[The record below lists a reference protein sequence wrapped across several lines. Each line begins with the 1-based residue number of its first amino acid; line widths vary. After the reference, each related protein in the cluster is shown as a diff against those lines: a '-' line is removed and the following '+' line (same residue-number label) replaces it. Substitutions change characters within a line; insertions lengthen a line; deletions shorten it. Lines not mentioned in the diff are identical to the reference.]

1 MRRVLKGQFGKA
13 VLLTT
18 IGLAQAIAFA
28 QAPPSAQS
36 QESNAIRRVV
46 TKLDESGKAV
56 VMFDDQLK
64 LSRPRPPNSNLD
76 LWATQTGPA
85 DFSWT
90 DDRAK
95 LIKGFSPPKGGTS
108 LRVVEFPPVAP
119 GVDKLDVNMIMNM
132 VGADAPAKGR
142 PPKHP
147 FMHRTRTVDYAIILS
162 GEISMMLDETE
173 VHLKAGDFVVQQATN
188 HAWINRGKV
197 PSRIAF
203 VLMDSVEP

>member
-1 MRRVLKGQFGKA
+1 MRRVSDQFGKLA
-13 VLLTT
+13 VMTA
-18 IGLAQAIAFA
+18 IALAQAIAFA
-28 QAPPSAQS
+28 QTP
-36 QESNAIRRVV
+36 ESNTIRRVV

-108 LRVVEFPPVAP
+108 LRVIEFPPVAP
-119 GVDKLDVNMIMNM
+119 GVDKLDVNMIMKM
-132 VGADAPAKGR
+132 VGADAPAKGL

-162 GEISMMLDETE
+162 GEIFMMLDETE

-197 PSRIAF
+197 PCRIAF

>member
-1 MRRVLKGQFGKA
+1 VQFGRA
-13 VLLTT
+13 IAITT
-18 IGLAQAIAFA
+18 IGFAQAIAFA
-28 QAPPSAQS
+28 QTQPPAQPE
-36 QESNAIRRVV
+36 ESKTIRRVV

-56 VMFDDQLK
+56 VMFDDQLM
-64 LSRPRPPNSNLD
+64 LTRPRPPNSNLD

-119 GVDKLDVNMIMNM
+119 GVDKLDVNMIMKM

-173 VHLKAGDFVVQQATN
+173 VHLKAGDFIIQQATN

-197 PSRIAF
+197 PCRIAF

>member
-1 MRRVLKGQFGKA
+1 MRRVLKVQFGKA
-13 VLLTT
+13 VLLTA
-18 IGLAQAIAFA
+18 IGLAQAIAFS
-28 QAPPSAQS
+28 QTPPSAQS

-46 TKLDESGKAV
+46 TKLDESGRAV
-56 VMFDDQLK
+56 VMFDDKLM

-76 LWATQTGPA
+76 LWATEKSPA

-90 DDRAK
+90 EDRAK

-119 GVDKLDVNMIMNM
+119 GIDKLDLNTIMNM
-132 VGADAPAKGR
+132 VGADVPAKGR
-142 PPKHP
+142 PSRHP
-147 FMHRTRTVDYAIILS
+147 LMHRTRTVDYAIVLS

-173 VHLKAGDFVVQQATN
+173 VLLKAGDFVVQQATN

-197 PSRIAF
+197 PCRIAF
-203 VLMDSVEP
+203 VLMDSEEP